1 MDRDPYAP
9 DPYAAPLPEA
19 APEPAAARYV
29 PPPPAPPP
37 REAPLP
43 ATSSMATATTTDA
56 DVAPAARSMPWWMQR
71 GNLREWA
78 FIAGLAGGVLIM
90 VGAFAV
96 ALFVTAL
103 QLVGPVDSNVWFLDD
118 GNFPGAALAVAV
130 WGLVTGGVVLWG
142 ALRLKQGDDASALPG
157 ALMLI
162 GGILSF
168 FALGGFLVGGLAA
181 IAAGVMA
188 VAGAEYVLPPRD
200 ARAPR
205 SARPLP

>member
-19 APEPAAARYV
+19 APEPAASRYV
-29 PPPPAPPP
+29 PPPPSIPP
-37 REAPLP
+37 REMPAP
-43 ATSSMATATTTDA
+43 ATSASATATTMDA
-56 DVAPAARSMPWWMQR
+56 GGPRATPWWMQR

-78 FIAGLAGGVLIM
+78 FISGLVGGVLIM

-96 ALFVTAL
+96 ALFVTTL

-162 GGILSF
+162 GGSLSF
-168 FALGGFLVGGLAA
+168 FALGGFLIGGLAA

-200 ARAPR
+200 TRAPR